1 MVLTTHYLNDR
12 QRQNDANPMDIASL
26 VTSENFPKED
36 IPLDLILTALDDA
49 KSENLVTLPLD
60 GKSAFVD
67 YMVIV
72 NGTSDRHIAS
82 IADNLARALKNNGYG
97 HFKPE
102 GGENGNWILMD
113 LGNIIVHIFK
123 PEMRELYALE
133 RMWSVKKTDNEKPI
147 VIS

>member
-1 MVLTTHYLNDR
+1 
-12 QRQNDANPMDIASL
+12 MDLSSFVNNKML
-26 VTSENFPKED
+26 SNET
-36 IPLDLILTALDDA
+36 IPLDLVLNALDNA

-82 IADNLARALKNNGYG
+82 IADNLSRTVKKSGFG

-113 LGNIIVHIFK
+113 FGNIIVHIFK

-133 RMWSVKKTDNEKPI
+133 RMWSVKKSENEKPI
-147 VIS
+147 VIGS

>member
-1 MVLTTHYLNDR
+1 
-12 QRQNDANPMDIASL
+12 MDLSSL
-26 VTSENFPKED
+26 VNNETLSSEI
-36 IPLDLILTALDDA
+36 IPLDLILNALDA
-49 KSENLVTLPLD
+49 SKSENLVTLPLD

-67 YMVIV
+67 YMIIV

-82 IADNLARALKNNGYG
+82 IADNLSRTIKKCGYG

-113 LGNIIVHIFK
+113 FGNIIVHIFK

-133 RMWSVKKTDNEKPI
+133 RMWSVKKSGHEKSI
-147 VIS
+147 MIG

>member
-1 MVLTTHYLNDR
+1 
-12 QRQNDANPMDIASL
+12 MDLASL
-26 VTSENFPKED
+26 VNGNPLKDET
-36 IPLDLILTALDDA
+36 IPLDLILTALDEA

-67 YMVIV
+67 YMIIV

-82 IADNLARALKNNGYG
+82 IADNLSRTVKKSGFG

-113 LGNIIVHIFK
+113 FGNIIVHIFK

-133 RMWSVKKTDNEKPI
+133 RMWSVKKSPDEKPI
-147 VIS
+147 IIG